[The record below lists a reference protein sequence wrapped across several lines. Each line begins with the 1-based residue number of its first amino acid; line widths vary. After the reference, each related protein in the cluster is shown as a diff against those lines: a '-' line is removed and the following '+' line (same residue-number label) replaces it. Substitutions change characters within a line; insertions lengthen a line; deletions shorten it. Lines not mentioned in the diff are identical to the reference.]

1 MVKLWRRWT
10 KRVISGNSRTA
21 PPAPRLPQPLA
32 ALPADPSRGVS
43 RQAFPAG
50 RVEETEAGALA
61 ACLSTY
67 TEMTMPTKLKIA
79 AIAAALAA
87 GILSACQSEP
97 APSGPVSGAAAGGA
111 AGAATG
117 NAAAGPVGGIV
128 GGAVGTATGAVTGTA
143 NAATG
148 VVTGTAN
155 ALTGGAAATPTCGAG
170 LVYYNGGCHPPR

>member
-1 MVKLWRRWT
+1 MVKLWRRWI
-10 KRVISGNSRTA
+10 KRVISGDSRTA
-21 PPAPRLPQPLA
+21 PPAPSPPQPLA
-32 ALPADPSRGVS
+32 APPADSSRGVS

-61 ACLSTY
+61 AYLSTY
-67 TEMTMPTKLKIA
+67 SEMTMSTKLKIA
-79 AIAAALAA
+79 TIAAALAA
-87 GILSACQSEP
+87 GILGACQPEP

-148 VVTGTAN
+148 VVTGTAH
-155 ALTGGAAATPTCGAG
+155 ALTGGATATPRCNAG
-170 LVYYNGGCHPPR
+170 YVYYNGGCYLAQ